1 MTALLSWNN
10 LKIGYNS
17 HALANVTDG
26 ELTQGSVLW
35 ITGANGCGKSTLIKT
50 LLKTLDPVEG
60 EVSHHIDVLDIGH
73 LPQLDHLELHFPVTI
88 QDIFTYSE
96 VKVTNEQLIDKEM
109 LNILWQHASGG
120 QRRRTLL
127 QLLLAKCHKVLIL
140 DEPFNH
146 LDQRSVEMVDQI
158 LYEMLRSGALQSLI
172 IIGHQ
177 NFELQLK
184 KMTQQ
189 VINLN
194 D

>member
-1 MTALLSWNN
+1 M
-10 LKIGYNS
+10 
-17 HALANVTDG
+17 
-26 ELTQGSVLW
+26 LW

-50 LLKTLDPVEG
+50 LLKSLTPISG
-60 EVSHHIDVLDIGH
+60 EVSHHIDALDIGH

-96 VKVTNEQLIDKEM
+96 VKVTNEQLVDKAM

-127 QLLLAKCHKVLIL
+127 QLLLLKKHKVLIL

-146 LDQRSVEMVDQI
+146 LDQKSVERIDRI
-158 LYEMLRSGALQSLI
+158 LYEMLSSGALESLI

-184 KMTQQ
+184 KAPQQ
-189 VINLN
+189 VISLN
-194 D
+194 A